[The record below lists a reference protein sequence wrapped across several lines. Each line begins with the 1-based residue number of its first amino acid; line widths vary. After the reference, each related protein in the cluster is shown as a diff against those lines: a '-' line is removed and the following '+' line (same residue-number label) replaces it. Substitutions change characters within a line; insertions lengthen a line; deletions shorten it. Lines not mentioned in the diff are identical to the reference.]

1 MCSTLFR
8 FSYFPVRLY
17 ERGVE
22 MTTSIGCQP
31 EPKCHGSLGIS
42 NKLMKIAT
50 EFGSKCFCQ
59 KSVLLVTGG
68 GIRN

>member
-1 MCSTLFR
+1 MATR
-8 FSYFPVRLY
+8 
-17 ERGVE
+17 
-22 MTTSIGCQP
+22 IGHHPAP
-31 EPKCHGSLGIS
+31 EWDASLEIS